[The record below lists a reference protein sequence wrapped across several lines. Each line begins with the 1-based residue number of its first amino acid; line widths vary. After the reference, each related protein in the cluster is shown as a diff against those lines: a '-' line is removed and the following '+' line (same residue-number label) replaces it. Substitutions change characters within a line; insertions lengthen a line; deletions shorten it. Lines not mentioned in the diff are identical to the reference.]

1 VARFTLWVV
10 QQNPQDVAPRC
21 FFEFAEGVA
30 YSLRQLGHEVAFVQG
45 ASPYSYALPD
55 SRAIVFNGHCLPA
68 IPLAPDTIIYNA
80 EQVQVDAWKAAN
92 YAGLLRRHAVWDYST
107 ENIGRLAQLG
117 VTRVTHCPVGYYPGL
132 TDIKPAPQEDLDVLF
147 IGWMNERRTK
157 IVNDLARRGVK
168 VRALTGVYGEERN
181 AWLARAKI
189 VLNIHFYEKP
199 VFEIF
204 RVSHLLANKKCVVSE
219 DSGCDAGLEAFA
231 AQATTLVPYDKIP
244 AAVATLLL
252 DKDKRR
258 EQAARGFEAF
268 SKLDQVAIVKAAL
281 EASP

>member
-1 VARFTLWVV
+1 VARYTVWIV
-10 QQNPQDVAPRC
+10 QPQQDPGFRC
-21 FFEFAEGVA
+21 FYEVAEGVA
-30 YSLRQLGHEVAFVQG
+30 YSLRQLGHEVAFVKG
-45 ASPYSYALPD
+45 TSPYSYALPD
-55 SRAIVFNGHCLPA
+55 SRAILFNGNSLPPA
-68 IPLAPDTIIYNA
+68 PLAPDTIIYNA
-80 EQVQVDAWKAAN
+80 EQVQVDAWKTSN
-92 YAGLLRRHAVWDYST
+92 YVALMQRHTVWDYSD

-117 VTRVTHCPVGYYPGL
+117 VTRVVSCPVGYYPGL

-157 IVNDLARRGVK
+157 VVNDLARMGVK

-219 DSGCDAGLEAFA
+219 GSGCDAGLEAFA
-231 AQATTLVPYDKIP
+231 EQATALVPYDKIP
-244 AAVATLLL
+244 SAVVALLG
-252 DKDKRR
+252 DEKKRR
-258 EQAARGFEAF
+258 EQAARGFETF
-268 SKLDQVAIVKAAL
+268 SKLDQVATVKTAL